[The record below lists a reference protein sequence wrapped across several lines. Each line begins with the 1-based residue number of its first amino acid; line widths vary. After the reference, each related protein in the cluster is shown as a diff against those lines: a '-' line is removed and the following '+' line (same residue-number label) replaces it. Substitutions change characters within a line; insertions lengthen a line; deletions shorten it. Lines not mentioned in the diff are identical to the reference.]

1 MGKAFPSASQGT
13 DTLRSHFILN
23 VYRNRSTLGVIDLQ
37 SICLREQVE
46 ELTKMGH
53 IRKLATKDDQHVIR
67 VLQDGTRHSN
77 DEGVANITIMFDHGL
92 KNIRYN
98 EEQIW

>member
-1 MGKAFPSASQGT
+1 
-13 DTLRSHFILN
+13 
-23 VYRNRSTLGVIDLQ
+23 
-37 SICLREQVE
+37 
-46 ELTKMGH
+46 MGH